1 MTVWLCPGQ
10 GAQYVGMGADL
21 LECGEF
27 ALVGETFELAS
38 AALGVDLCRLARE
51 GGEAEVDEAFNAQA
65 LTMAL
70 TVGVGRELLARG
82 HEPQAVLGFS
92 LGQVSALVLSGM
104 LGVEDGFA
112 LLKVRAA
119 AMAQACAEHPGA
131 MTALLGIGVDEAEEL
146 CAEHAGGQVLVP
158 ANYNCPGQVVLSGE
172 LPAIERVEGAW
183 AAAHGSRKVSRL
195 RTAGAFHSPLMAGAA
210 EATGAA
216 ARELAFAEPRCTVL
230 CNTDAQPLTAAQ
242 AAQRMELQVRAPVRF
257 QQSIQAL
264 LEQGCA
270 EFAELGAGAV
280 LSNLVKRMDRSTT
293 RRTLGTAAE
302 LREYLG

>member
-10 GAQYVGMGADL
+10 GAQQVRMGADL
-21 LECGEF
+21 LESGEF
-27 ALVGETFELAS
+27 PLVGETFERAGAVLGADLA
-38 AALGVDLCRLARE
+38 RLACE
-51 GGEAEVDEAFNAQA
+51 GGEDEVNEAFNAQA

-104 LGVEDGFA
+104 LGVEGGFA
-112 LLKVRAA
+112 LLKVRAT

-131 MTALLGIGVDEAEEL
+131 MTALLGIGVEEAEEL
-146 CAEHAGGQVLVP
+146 CAECAGGQVLVA
-158 ANYNCPGQVVLSGE
+158 ANFNCPGQVVLSGE
-172 LPAIERVEGAW
+172 HAAIERAEAAW
-183 AAAHGSRKVSRL
+183 AASHGARKVSRL
-195 RTAGAFHSPLMAGAA
+195 RTAGAFHRPLMAEAA
-210 EATGAA
+210 AATGAA
-216 ARELAFAEPRCTVL
+216 ARGLAFAESRCIVL
-230 CNTDAQPLTAAQ
+230 CNTDAQPLSASQ
-242 AAQRMELQVRAPVRF
+242 AAQRMELQVKAPVRF

-280 LSNLVKRMDRSTT
+280 LSNLVKRMDRSTS
-293 RRTLGTAAE
+293 RCALGTLEE